1 MDKMQGAYLGPKFNK
16 NEIKKYLDKYNAV
29 YEYIDDEDKL
39 LEIVAKEL
47 SNEKVIGWHYD
58 RMEFGPRALG
68 NRSIIALPT
77 KENKEKINKR
87 LKRSWFMPFAP
98 TILYEFI
105 DDYLINPRYSPFMT
119 QIFRVRDDK
128 IKEIEG
134 VIHVD
139 KTTRPQT
146 LKRDANKTYYEI
158 IKYIYDSINLPVVL
172 NTSFN
177 LHGEPIVC
185 SEKDAINSFLKADFD
200 ALLLG
205 NYLISK

>member
-1 MDKMQGAYLGPKFNK
+1 VCLARGK
-16 NEIKKYLDKYNAV
+16 
-29 YEYIDDEDKL
+29 
-39 LEIVAKEL
+39 
-47 SNEKVIGWHYD
+47 
-58 RMEFGPRALG
+58 MEFGPRALG

-87 LKRSWFMPFAP
+87 LKRNWFMPFAP
-98 TILYEFI
+98 TILYEFV

-119 QIFRVRDDK
+119 QIFRVREDK

-146 LKRDANKTYYEI
+146 LKREANKTYYEI

-185 SEKDAINSFLKADFD
+185 TERDAINSFLKADFD